1 MNVDGPV
8 RVCVTNAKGGTGKT
22 TVAIN
27 LAGALNRR
35 GHDVLLVDVD
45 PQGNAT
51 EGLGLAEAYDAGPPT
66 VLDAMTDP
74 GRRSAVDDVV
84 VAHEEMDV
92 LPASVDLRSAERELV
107 IGNLMAQFAASEHPA
122 LDPRLLEP
130 FAARV
135 TPETVGEDHAKHL
148 LAAALDAL
156 EHDYDYVVVD
166 SPPFFGELTDA
177 AIYAAPNLVVPALT
191 EVTSRRGIE
200 SLFDRIA
207 GIESATGVTVRELGA
222 VANRVESTNE
232 DHRMLAWLNAVF
244 DDVPVWEV
252 RKRVVLQQAFDRG
265 VSVFGYSA
273 GSDVAGWFE
282 EMAADVEA
290 RVAEDREAVA

>member
-1 MNVDGPV
+1 MNGDAPV
-8 RVCVTNAKGGTGKT
+8 RLCVTNAKGGTGKT

-51 EGLGLAEAYDAGPPT
+51 EGLGLAAAYDADPPT
-66 VLDAMTDP
+66 ILDAMADVD
-74 GRRSAVDDVV
+74 RRSVV
-84 VAHEEMDV
+84 NDIVVSHEEMDV
-92 LPASVDLRSAERELV
+92 IPSSVELRNAERELV
-107 IGNLMAQFAASEHPA
+107 IANLMARFAASDHPA
-122 LDPRLLEP
+122 LDPRLLTP
-130 FAARV
+130 FAAHV
-135 TPETVGEDHAKHL
+135 TPGAVGDGHAKHL
-148 LAAALDAL
+148 LDEALSALDH
-156 EHDYDYVVVD
+156 EYDVVVID
-166 SPPFFGELTDA
+166 SPPFFGELTDT
-177 AIYAAPNLVVPALT
+177 AIYAGGNVVVPALT

-207 GIESATGVTVRELGA
+207 GIEETTGTTIDELGA

-232 DHRMLAWLNAVF
+232 DRKMVAWLDAVF

-252 RKRVVLQQAFDRG
+252 RKRVVLQQAFARG

-273 GSDVAGWFE
+273 GSDAATWFA
-282 EMAADVEA
+282 EMAADIEEQVK
-290 RVAEDREAVA
+290 REAVA

>member
-1 MNVDGPV
+1 MNRDGPV

-27 LAGALNRR
+27 LAGALNRQ

-51 EGLGLAEAYDAGPPT
+51 EGVGLAAAYDAEPPT
-66 VLDAMTDP
+66 VLDAMADP
-74 GRRSAVDDVV
+74 DRRDVV
-84 VAHEEMDV
+84 NDIVVSHEEMDV
-92 LPASVDLRSAERELV
+92 LPSSVELRNAERELV
-107 IGNLMAQFAASEHPA
+107 IANLMAKFAASDHPA

-130 FAARV
+130 FAAHV
-135 TPETVGEDHAKHL
+135 TPAAVEAGHAKHL
-148 LAAALDAL
+148 LAEALAAL
-156 EHDYDYVVVD
+156 ETDYDYVVVD

-177 AIYAAPNLVVPALT
+177 AIYAAGNVVVPALT

-207 GIESATGVTVRELGA
+207 GIEEATGDTVTELGA

-232 DHRMLAWLNAVF
+232 DRKMVAWLKAVF

-252 RKRVVLQQAFDRG
+252 RKRVVLQQAFARG

-273 GSDVAGWFE
+273 GSDAARWFS
-282 EMAADVEA
+282 EMAEDIDEQVRTEA
-290 RVAEDREAVA
+290 PA

>member
-1 MNVDGPV
+1 MNGDRPV

-27 LAGALNRR
+27 LAGALNRQ

-51 EGLGLAEAYDAGPPT
+51 EGLGLATAYDADPPT
-66 VLDAMTDP
+66 VLDAMADP
-74 GRRSAVDDVV
+74 QRRDVV
-84 VAHEEMDV
+84 NDLVVEHEEMDV
-92 LPASVDLRSAERELV
+92 LPSSVELRTAERELV
-107 IGNLMAQFAASEHPA
+107 IANLMGQFAARDHPA

-130 FAARV
+130 FAAHV
-135 TPETVGEDHAKHL
+135 TPGAVDDGHAKHL
-148 LAAALDAL
+148 LSDALDAL
-156 EHDYDYVVVD
+156 EHNYDYVVID
-166 SPPFFGELTDA
+166 SPPFFGELTDT
-177 AIYAAPNLVVPALT
+177 AIYAAGNVVVPALT

-207 GIESATGVTVRELGA
+207 GIEAVTDATITELGA

-232 DHRMLAWLNAVF
+232 DRKMVAWLNAVF

-252 RKRVVLQQAFDRG
+252 RKRVVLQQAFARG

-282 EMAADVEA
+282 AMAADIDE
-290 RVAEDREAVA
+290 RVAQEAVA

>member
-1 MNVDGPV
+1 MNGDGAV

-27 LAGALNRR
+27 LAGALNRQ

-51 EGLGLAEAYDAGPPT
+51 EGLGLGPAYDAEPPT
-66 VLDAMTDP
+66 VLDAMADP
-74 GRRSAVDDVV
+74 DNRDLVNDVIV
-84 VAHEEMDV
+84 EHEEMDV
-92 LPASVDLRSAERELV
+92 VPSSVELRTAERELV
-107 IGNLMAQFAASEHPA
+107 IANLMAQFADSDHPA
-122 LDPRLLEP
+122 LDPQLLEP
-130 FAARV
+130 FAAHV
-135 TPETVGEDHAKHL
+135 TPDSVTEGHAKHL
-148 LAAALDAL
+148 LSDALDAL
-156 EHDYDYVVVD
+156 EDDYDYVVID
-166 SPPFFGELTDA
+166 SPPFFGELTDT
-177 AIYAAPNLVVPALT
+177 AIYAAGNVVVPALT

-207 GIESATGVTVRELGA
+207 GIEAVTGTAIRELGA

-232 DHRMLAWLNAVF
+232 DRKMIAWLNAVF

-273 GSDVAGWFE
+273 GSDVASWFE
-282 EMAADVEA
+282 EMATDIEE
-290 RVAEDREAVA
+290 RIPREAVA

>member
-1 MNVDGPV
+1 MNGSGPV

-27 LAGALNRR
+27 LAGALNRQ

-51 EGLGLAEAYDAGPPT
+51 EGLGLADAYDAEPPT
-66 VLDAMTDP
+66 ILDAMADRD
-74 GRRSAVDDVV
+74 RRAVVSDLVIS
-84 VAHEEMDV
+84 HEEMDV
-92 LPASVDLRSAERELV
+92 LPSSVELRNAERELV
-107 IGNLMAQFAASEHPA
+107 IANLMGKFTASEHPA

-130 FAARV
+130 FAAHV
-135 TPETVGEDHAKHL
+135 TPAAVQEGHAKHL
-148 LAAALDAL
+148 LSEALSAV
-156 EHDYDYVVVD
+156 EGDYDYVVVD

-177 AIYAAPNLVVPALT
+177 AIYAAGNVVVPALT

-207 GIESATGVTVRELGA
+207 GIEAATDTTIDELGA
-222 VANRVESTNE
+222 VANRVEATNE
-232 DHRMLAWLNAVF
+232 DRKMIQWLEAVF

-252 RKRVVLQQAFDRG
+252 RKRVVLQQAFARG

-282 EMAADVEA
+282 QMAADIDEQVK
-290 RVAEDREAVA
+290 REATA

>member
-1 MNVDGPV
+1 MNGSGPV

-27 LAGALNRR
+27 LAGALNRQ
-35 GHDVLLVDVD
+35 GQDVLLVDVD

-51 EGLGLAEAYDAGPPT
+51 EGLGLADAYDAEPPT
-66 VLDAMTDP
+66 VLDAMADP
-74 GRRSAVDDVV
+74 DRRAVVNDLVIS
-84 VAHEEMDV
+84 HEEMDV
-92 LPASVDLRSAERELV
+92 LPSSVELRNAERELV
-107 IGNLMAQFAASEHPA
+107 IANLMAKFDESEHPA

-130 FAARV
+130 FAAHV
-135 TPETVGEDHAKHL
+135 TPASVQDGHAKHL
-148 LAAALDAL
+148 LAEALDAL

-166 SPPFFGELTDA
+166 SPPFLGELTDA
-177 AIYAAPNLVVPALT
+177 AIYAAGNVVVPALT

-207 GIESATGVTVRELGA
+207 GIEAATGATIDELGA

-232 DHRMLAWLNAVF
+232 DRKMIQWLEAVF

-252 RKRVVLQQAFDRG
+252 RKRVVLQQAFARG

-273 GSDVAGWFE
+273 GSDAARWFE
-282 EMAADVEA
+282 QMATDIDG
-290 RVAEDREAVA
+290 RVKREATA